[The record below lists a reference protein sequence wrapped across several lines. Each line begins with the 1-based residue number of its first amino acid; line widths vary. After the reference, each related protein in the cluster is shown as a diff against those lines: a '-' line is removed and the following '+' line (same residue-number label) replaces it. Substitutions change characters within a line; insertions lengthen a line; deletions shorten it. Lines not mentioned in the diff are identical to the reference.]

1 MASSTKLEDLPTEL
15 LDLIAN
21 EKLDIDDAE
30 KLRQASKLFR
40 DVVDMKKEKWKCVNY
55 IRNANDLSERCLKE
69 DFSKEEKICQ
79 RKHNLCGPLNV
90 KAFVKQG
97 TNVVTVPYGTTWVG
111 KYTFSD
117 INIDK
122 FEVVLPK
129 TVKNIDSGAL
139 EKNHSVIK
147 VFAPGIEKVQYSAF
161 EKCTNL
167 EVFHAPQCQNIGE
180 FAFANCKNL
189 RDFKAPQAKILGQ
202 GLFANCGKIQT
213 FEFPQLLIIG
223 ESAFYY
229 CVELKEFKNGPVLK
243 EIGDFAFSSC
253 ENLETLYFPQAQY
266 IGKAAFAFCSKL
278 RQITIS
284 KNTKMA
290 EAALLFA
297 GDSLYKKTGGIE
309 IIYIEDLLQTAV
321 SDDGY
326 TFLTKFFEAMSF
338 F

>member
-1 MASSTKLEDLPTEL
+1 MASSTKLEDLPIDIL
-15 LDLIAN
+15 NLIVNKQDL
-21 EKLDIDDAE
+21 EIDDAE
-30 KLRQASKLFR
+30 NLHQASKLFR
-40 DVVDMKKEKWKCVNY
+40 DVVDLDKEKWKCVNY
-55 IRNANDLSERCLKE
+55 IRNANNLTERCE
-69 DFSKEEKICQ
+69 NGDFSEEEKICQ

-189 RDFKAPQAKILGQ
+189 QNIAGTPAI
-202 GLFANCGKIQT
+202 
-213 FEFPQLLIIG
+213 
-223 ESAFYY
+223 
-229 CVELKEFKNGPVLK
+229 FKNCV
-243 EIGDFAFSSC
+243 
-253 ENLETLYFPQAQY
+253 
-266 IGKAAFAFCSKL
+266 
-278 RQITIS
+278 
-284 KNTKMA
+284 
-290 EAALLFA
+290 
-297 GDSLYKKTGGIE
+297 
-309 IIYIEDLLQTAV
+309 
-321 SDDGY
+321 
-326 TFLTKFFEAMSF
+326 
-338 F
+338 